1 MVDEIGTAQRFW
13 GRTHGETPI
22 FRQTY
27 QLTNKWANSY
37 LHHTLFGILLRRFG
51 GDRYISAAP
60 SSVRVIS
67 QAYYLYA
74 MAICGVIDANGTT
87 PQTTSFWEQFMSA
100 NPQMLFAVGAA
111 AAGSSFM

>member
-1 MVDEIGTAQRFW
+1 MVNEIGSAQRFW

-22 FRQTY
+22 FLQTY

-67 QAYYLYA
+67 QAHYLYA

-87 PQTTSFWEQFMSA
+87 PQTTPFWEQFMSA

-111 AAGSSFM
+111 AAESSFM